1 MPKLQLRVLTADSV
15 KFDQPVDMIIVRSI
29 IEDMGKR
36 SAVGDMGILPG
47 HMPISAVLGISPL
60 RIMDDGFER
69 GERIMAVYGGLL
81 DVKDDV
87 ATIMTEMAL
96 WPDEIDA
103 AQAEAERQRA
113 EKRLEAIKD
122 DDMAI
127 RRNQIA
133 LRRALVRIEVGSNV
147 LGERN

>member
-1 MPKLQLRVLTADSV
+1 MPKLQLRVLTTESV
-15 KFDQPVDMIIVRSI
+15 KFDQAVDMIIVRSI
-29 IEDMGKR
+29 LEDLGRR
-36 SAVGDMGILPG
+36 SAVGDLGILPG

-60 RIMDDGFER
+60 RIMDSSFEI

-81 DVKDDV
+81 DVKGDV

-96 WPDEIDA
+96 WPEEIDA

-133 LRRALVRIEVGSNV
+133 LRRALVQIEVGSDV
-147 LGERN
+147 LSERK